1 MRSVMFNFRPEVSH
15 DEQDALL
22 ERIGGWETINKAS
35 RLKPDAKKSV
45 LQRMAYAYVENDAD
59 IEKIVER
66 LTDQP
71 EIESASAPTA
81 RGLVR

>member
-1 MRSVMFNFRPEVSH
+1 MFNFRPEVSR